1 MTFIE
6 PGLYVRNAFAEGP
19 LADAA
24 LSRAPRAAQLLDALQ
39 GQAPTMTDGQL
50 HDGGHRALRRCTQEQ
65 PPTCQVDSIT
75 ALIRRGVRIDW
86 PASDRAMPAPLPRQA
101 LPARR
106 GSRLCDPP
114 TRICRLRSRG
124 HTVGTGRPVPCQARK
139 ERTSRWTNS
148 RASAR
153 SPVRSASAV
162 HHGADH
168 VLAGRAFSSIEE
180 MDAAF
185 AARVSQRRVQI
196 HKTHQEASAGA
207 AGSYTLRPPAA
218 RPTAPGPPA
227 AEQRAR

>member
-50 HDGGHRALRRCTQEQ
+50 HDGVHRALRRCTQEQ
-65 PPTCQVDSIT
+65 PPTSQVDSIT

-153 SPVRSASAV
+153 SPVRSASSSAPW
-162 HHGADH
+162 GRPRPGW
-168 VLAGRAFSSIEE
+168 AGVSSIEE

-185 AARVSQRRVQI
+185 AARVPQRRVQI
-196 HKTHQEASAGA
+196 RKTHQEASAGA
-207 AGSYTLRPPAA
+207 AGSCTLPWGAGA
-218 RPTAPGPPA
+218 G
-227 AEQRAR
+227 